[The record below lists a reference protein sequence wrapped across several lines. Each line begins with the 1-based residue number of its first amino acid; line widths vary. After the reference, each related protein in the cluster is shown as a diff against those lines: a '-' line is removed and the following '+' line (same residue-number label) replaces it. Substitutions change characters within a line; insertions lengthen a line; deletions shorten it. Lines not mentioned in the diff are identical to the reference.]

1 MAVAVA
7 AQTLLVA
14 ALAATAVRAARW
26 LRRALL
32 LRRIP
37 GPRGALV
44 GGQMAHFSQ
53 RSDHHKALQR
63 WAAEFGGIYR
73 IRLVDTTARRAPC
86 FWPARRRTRLSQGRL
101 PGQMI
106 VLSDPHLVDIVLS
119 RGNEVEKSVEAIYSR
134 LDIVRTRRLQPC
146 CCPRG
151 GALFYNHAEAEHEV
165 TS

>member
-53 RSDHHKALQR
+53 RSDHHKRCSAGPPSLEESTASAWLTPR
-63 WAAEFGGIYR
+63 RAE
-73 IRLVDTTARRAPC
+73 RLV
-86 FWPARRRTRLSQGRL
+86 FGQPA
-101 PGQMI
+101 
-106 VLSDPHLVDIVLS
+106 
-119 RGNEVEKSVEAIYSR
+119 A
-134 LDIVRTRRLQPC
+134 
-146 CCPRG
+146 G
-151 GALFYNHAEAEHEV
+151 GHG
-165 TS
+165 